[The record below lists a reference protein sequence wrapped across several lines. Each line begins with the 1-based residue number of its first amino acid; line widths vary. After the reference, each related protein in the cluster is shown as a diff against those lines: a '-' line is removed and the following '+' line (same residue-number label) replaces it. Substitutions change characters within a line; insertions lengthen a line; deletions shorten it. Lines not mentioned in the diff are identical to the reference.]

1 MKMTCRDAEALFT
14 PYIDGRLTGAE
25 AQCIRL
31 HLDACADCSGYFQS
45 LRRTQVLVSGVG
57 RRQPPPEMVFRIR
70 LALERERAIRK
81 MPLHQRIAS
90 FINPVVDRIED
101 SLRRTVF
108 PATAGLVSA
117 VLCFGFLIGF
127 FALPA
132 ELSAANDIPSG
143 LFTPAKLM
151 SSPFTVQ
158 DDCGP
163 DRPVM
168 VEAYVD
174 TDGRVQDYRIVS
186 DEPESSLPNLRA
198 QLDNALIFA
207 QFEPAVAFGKRAPSR
222 VVISFERVNV
232 HA

>member
-1 MKMTCRDAEALFT
+1 MMTCRDAEALLS
-14 PYIDGRLTGAE
+14 PYIDGRVTGTE
-25 AQCIRL
+25 AQSIRL
-31 HLDACADCSGYFQS
+31 HLDSCGDCSGHFQS
-45 LRRTQVLVSGVG
+45 LRRTQVLISGVG
-57 RRQPPPEMVFRIR
+57 RRQPPPEMVLRIR
-70 LALERERAIRK
+70 LALERERAIRT
-81 MPLHQRIAS
+81 MPLRQRVTNFFMPIA
-90 FINPVVDRIED
+90 DRIED
-101 SLRRTVF
+101 LMRRMVF

-127 FALPA
+127 FALPT

-168 VEAYVD
+168 VQAYVGS
-174 TDGRVQDYRIVS
+174 DGRVEDYRIVS
-186 DEPESSLPNLRA
+186 DEPESSLPTLRA

-222 VVISFERVNV
+222 VVISFARVNV